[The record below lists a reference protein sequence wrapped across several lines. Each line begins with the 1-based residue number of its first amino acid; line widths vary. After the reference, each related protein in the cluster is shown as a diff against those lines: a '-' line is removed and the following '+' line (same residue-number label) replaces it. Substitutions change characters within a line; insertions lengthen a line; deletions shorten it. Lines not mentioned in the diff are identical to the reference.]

1 MCLVTSAAKIR
12 IAADPHCSALRAAGE
27 GPPMNDTNDV
37 VRVIYNDAH
46 ASVQWQDSAIKA
58 KCKEVG

>member
-1 MCLVTSAAKIR
+1 
-12 IAADPHCSALRAAGE
+12 
-27 GPPMNDTNDV
+27 MNDTNDV